1 MSRRLLES
9 VLAETNQKLGVQI
22 EGQEETGIYLSL
34 AIDLAV
40 AYLIGHATS
49 RKALPI
55 TAFPRLAWL
64 LAWHGLLF

>member
-1 MSRRLLES
+1 MACRLHES
-9 VLAETNQKLGVQI
+9 VLGRTNQKLRVQN
-22 EGQEETGIYLSL
+22 ESQEETGIYLSL